1 MNGHKRPRLCTK
13 RLKDPAPVGST
24 WADWLTALC
33 KNKCHLPIPRTSEH
47 SEGEKGPSW
56 TREATD
62 KQSYGSESQTVCT
75 TCLLCPQGREEG
87 CCKTTF
93 LCFEIRWL
101 HQSGTQVWK
110 FTSQPHKFRPYLVFK
125 IPKSSL
131 HLQGKAQ
138 QTTPYIWMEWMD
150 DWPFTHLWDINWWR
164 DSSLHLYPFSF
175 THPFYADSVSSS
187 DSLFFTLTFF
197 LSSLITVCSC
207 EFSTEVWGCP
217 DWKELYVIHSSLS
230 GVE

>member
-1 MNGHKRPRLCTK
+1 MPPAHS
-13 RLKDPAPVGST
+13 KDIR
-24 WADWLTALC
+24 ALW
-33 KNKCHLPIPRTSEH
+33 RW
-47 SEGEKGPSW
+47 KGAQLDKGGP
-56 TREATD
+56 D

-150 DWPFTHLWDINWWR
+150 DWPFTHLWDINGWR
-164 DSSLHLYPFSF
+164 DSSLHLYPFFIYSPFLRWLSF
-175 THPFYADSVSSS
+175 LFWL
-187 DSLFFTLTFF
+187 SLFHANLF

-217 DWKELYVIHSSLS
+217 DWKELYVIHSSLP
-230 GVE
+230 GVV